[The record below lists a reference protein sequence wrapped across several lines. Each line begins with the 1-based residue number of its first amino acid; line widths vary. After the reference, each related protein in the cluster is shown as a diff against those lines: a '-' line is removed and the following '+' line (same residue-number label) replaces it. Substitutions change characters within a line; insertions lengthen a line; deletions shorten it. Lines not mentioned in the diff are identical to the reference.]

1 MFFRLILFIILGYVI
16 IGFFK
21 RLFAIPK
28 TKSQYHDPKSS
39 KEKEGNVTIKNAVTK
54 KQEINKSE
62 GDYIDFEDV

>member
-1 MFFRLILFIILGYVI
+1 MFFRLVLFIILGYII

-28 TKSQYHDPKSS
+28 TNTQYQDPNSS
-39 KEKEGNVTIKNAVTK
+39 KEKEGNVTIKDADTK